1 MTGNHPGRR
10 QSFITTSRREQ
21 FFGYLFISPWL
32 IGFLVFQLGPILAS
46 IGISLTDWTLL
57 RPPQFVG
64 VANYKRLITDP
75 LFFQALRV
83 TATYTVVSVPLGVM
97 AALLVAVLLNRAV
110 FGISFF
116 RTLFYLPV
124 VLSGVGTAVIWGW
137 MFDPNFGVVNY
148 VLSIFG
154 IRGPD
159 WLASPE
165 WALPALIVMSFWGI
179 GGAIV
184 IFLAALQG
192 VPRVL
197 YEAAEIDGAGRLAK
211 LWHVTIPM
219 ISPVILFNVITGIIS
234 SFQTFTYAYV
244 LTGGGPNYATLF
256 YVLYLYQNAFH
267 WFDMGYASALAW
279 ILFLII
285 IGLTILILRLSRAYI
300 HYEGALRGT

>member
-1 MTGNHPGRR
+1 MRR
-10 QSFITTSRREQ
+10 ARSHRGILTASRREVL
-21 FFGYLFISPWL
+21 FGYLFISPWL
-32 IGFLVFQLGPILAS
+32 VGFLVFQLGPILAS
-46 IGISLTDWTLL
+46 VGISLTDWTLL
-57 RPPQFVG
+57 RPPRFVG
-64 VANYKRLITDP
+64 LANYRRLATDP
-75 LFFQALRV
+75 LFFQSLKV
-83 TATYTVVSVPLGVM
+83 TATYTAVSVPLGVV

-116 RTLFYLPV
+116 RTLFYLPT
-124 VLSGVGTAVIWGW
+124 VLAGVGTAVIWGG

-154 IRGPD
+154 VRGPD

-165 WALPALIVMSFWGI
+165 WALPALIIMSFWGI

-192 VPRVL
+192 VPRAL

-211 LWHVTIPM
+211 LWYVTIPM
-219 ISPVILFNVITGIIS
+219 ISPVILFNVITGVIS

-256 YVLYLYQNAFH
+256 YVLYLYENAFH
-267 WFDMGYASALAW
+267 WFEMGYASALAW
-279 ILFLII
+279 VLFLLI
-285 IGLTILILRLSRAYI
+285 IGLTILILRLSRAYV
-300 HYEGALRGT
+300 HYEGALRGR